1 MAGLFKRFSEKFFRP
16 NVFPRGLAEKQKGQ
30 NMRILLVE
38 DEKDLSMIIRQGL
51 EEEGYVVDVAHDG
64 EEGLYMAENFPVDA
78 IILDIML
85 PLLDGL
91 SVLSALRK
99 KGNMTPV
106 ILLTARDALLDKI
119 KGLDTGADDYLT
131 KPFVFGELLARV
143 RSLLRRKATV
153 KETVI
158 RIGDLEINTA
168 SHEVRRAGKVITLS
182 AREYALLE
190 YLAYKKDTVVT
201 RTEIV
206 EHIYSED
213 SDMDSNVVDVYINY
227 LRNKIDKDFKKKL
240 IHTVRGAG
248 YILKEE

>member
-1 MAGLFKRFSEKFFRP
+1 
-16 NVFPRGLAEKQKGQ
+16 
-30 NMRILLVE
+30 MRILLVE
-38 DEKDLSMIIRQGL
+38 DEKDLAGIVKQGL

-64 EEGLYMAENFPVDA
+64 EEGLYMAQNYPVDA

-85 PLLDGL
+85 PLMDGL
-91 SVLSALRK
+91 TLLSTIRRK
-99 KGNMTPV
+99 GIAVPV

-143 RSLLRRKATV
+143 RSLLRRKTQV
-153 KETVI
+153 KEAVI
-158 RIGDLEINTA
+158 RISDLEINTA
-168 SHEVRRAGKVITLS
+168 SHEVKRGGKAISLS

-190 YLAYKKDTVVT
+190 YLAYNKDKLVT

-206 EHIYSED
+206 EHIYHED
-213 SDMDSNVVDVYINY
+213 SEMDSNVVDVYINY
-227 LRNKIDKDFKKKL
+227 LRNKLDKEFPKKL

-248 YILKEE
+248 YMLKTGD

>member
-1 MAGLFKRFSEKFFRP
+1 
-16 NVFPRGLAEKQKGQ
+16 
-30 NMRILLVE
+30 MRILLVE
-38 DEKDLSMIIRQGL
+38 DEKDLSAIIKQGL

-91 SVLSALRK
+91 SVLGSLRK

-106 ILLTARDALLDKI
+106 LLLTARDALLDKI

-131 KPFVFGELLARV
+131 KPFVFDELLARV

-153 KETVI
+153 KEAVI
-158 RIGDLEINTA
+158 RVGDLEVNTA
-168 SHEVRRAGKVITLS
+168 SHEVKRAGKPVTLS